1 MSYTYQRRNVDK
13 AVVLALRTLG
23 GSASRKNIR
32 KEIANGGYDGLKYQ
46 DVFGSKTPPSG
57 KKYNPFMFDFNFGI
71 QNLTHI
77 GYVEKPIRNGD
88 IVLTDLGRNDDL
100 KDFPTPEQQ
109 DMMDAYWNKKD
120 EERKIKNQLAKAEQS
135 ESKSIEDTDDTIS
148 ADSSDKEDTA
158 ETTWKTELINQLMQ
172 FDPGKF
178 ESFSRLLISKMG
190 VTIDKKRG
198 IIRSGDH
205 GIDGFGYFTS
215 DEFRTSRVAIQCK
228 RYTKGSVS
236 EPEIDK
242 FKGAMDSFNAEYG
255 IFVTTSSFTDKA
267 KMKATQGTNTVTLIN
282 GQDLADLV
290 EKYQLH
296 ITPVTTYALDD
307 YYY

>member
-1 MSYTYQRRNVDK
+1 M
-13 AVVLALRTLG
+13 RTLG
-23 GSASRKNIR
+23 GSASRKDIR
-32 KEIANGGYDGLKYQ
+32 KEMANSGYEGLTYN
-46 DVFGSKTPPSG
+46 DVFGFKVSKNG
-57 KKYNPFMFDFNFGI
+57 NKYIPFMFDFNFGI
-71 QNLTHI
+71 QNLNHI
-77 GYVEKPIRNGD
+77 GYVEKPVRNSD
-88 IVLTDLGRNDDL
+88 IVLTDAGLNDDL
-100 KDFPTPEQQ
+100 KNFPTAEQQ
-109 DMMDAYWNKKD
+109 DKIDSYWNKKHEEYKLRKNSSETD
-120 EERKIKNQLAKAEQS
+120 ENS
-135 ESKSIEDTDDTIS
+135 TEDEVIDFS
-148 ADSSDKEDTA
+148 ADSSDQEDTA
-158 ETTWKTELINQLMQ
+158 ETKWKTELLNQLMQ

-190 VTIDKKRG
+190 VTIDKERG
-198 IIRSGDH
+198 VMQSGDH

-236 EPEIDK
+236 EPEIDR
-242 FKGAMDSFNAEYG
+242 FKGVMDSFNAEYG

-267 KMKATQGTNTVTLIN
+267 KKKATQGTNTVTLIN

-296 ITPVTTYALDD
+296 ITPVTIYTLDD